1 MENTFY
7 TPGDFSLEKLTQPN
21 EVRDALSIPHSG
33 HTRAGVRELVRTD
46 RVSLRSIVAWNRE
59 GGIPFHHEEQVG
71 EDFLYEYPANIRC
84 TTGDVWGK
92 RTPILHPAVAAVDAT
107 QAGIDDAYLRA
118 MQNVDLLVGGRRE
131 DSAGYVR
138 TLVTRYAKIT
148 YNPVAFLTRAAA
160 LYTVLVI
167 KELQSAVPTEAEWDR
182 FTAAPRRVADINT
195 FAAICNAQLRDARDN
210 VYIRIEDPTEVA
222 LVQVMLAL
230 CHSSFPIQTTH
241 ALKQLWPQMV
251 NPGVIY
257 SCPTVLPPLSTRIT
271 SDDVEEAMHRF
282 CAGMDCHDLW
292 RDALT
297 LAQCF
302 IGRPAGGGVLGGTH
316 KVCVAVPPS
325 DLRIGA
331 IGPLLAGISAEGMRS
346 TPVDMPSKAD
356 FLYSGVVRSVF
367 MTAAYFEAIQ
377 GTRDAHPALLQTSR
391 GNGPQFRHLSQ
402 AATSRSLM
410 HGRAAR
416 IATEAG
422 WDCFSENMLCVYPA
436 SHKHTAAE
444 LFRPEKVPWW
454 TNIIGHMGGAANKFL
469 ETWAKPARPVITPT
483 PKVWYSHTAIGGA
496 TQLQIASSVRWLKA
510 TVNYVT
516 VSLPHGMASVT
527 IPLGNVNRFL
537 PTLVPRIVLAD
548 GSSSSAV
555 LKFPRDVLTTMAL
568 VEQLGKSSVMVIPW
582 HDEDVE
588 GVADLDELFGA
599 PNPAFLTSTS
609 FTEHKESIPT
619 IPLSDQVSSNGSPSG
634 EEKTEPTKY
643 SLPSVSTPN
652 WAQVVTDLQS
662 PTTGRYL
669 KAEHLADAA
678 LGRRTPETETC
689 AQSVGMINAN
699 SLLRA
704 AADPTETVRKARSL
718 IQASEALMALTR
730 TGETLQNLTKN
741 RNLAMDTLAS
751 LTRTIGPTTSWSELT
766 AEDSASEAL
775 KQGVLHSPNPITHG
789 ATDDPEGPVE
799 SPQDFGSAT
808 SPHASTTET
817 LTAGGAAPVLA
828 VLPTLGFAPPEPSS
842 S

>member
-7 TPGDFSLEKLTQPN
+7 TPGDFSLEKLRQPN
-21 EVRDALSIPHSG
+21 EAKDGLSIPHSG
-33 HTRAGVRELVRTD
+33 HTRAGVKELVKPD

-71 EDFLYEYPANIRC
+71 EDFLYEFPANIRC

-131 DSAGYVR
+131 DAAGYVR

-167 KELQSAVPTEAEWDR
+167 KELQSAKPTEAEWDR

-210 VYIRIEDPTEVA
+210 VYIRIDDPTEVA

-257 SCPTVLPPLSTRIT
+257 SCPSVLPPLSTRIT
-271 SDDVEEAMHRF
+271 SNDVEEAMHRF

-316 KVCVAVPPS
+316 KVCVAIPPS

-346 TPVDMPSKAD
+346 TPVEIPASAD
-356 FLYSGVVRSVF
+356 YLYSGVVRSVF
-367 MTAAYFEAIQ
+367 FNAAYFEAIQ
-377 GTRDAHPALLQTSR
+377 NTRDAHPALLQTSR

-410 HGRAAR
+410 QGRATH

-436 SHKHTAAE
+436 SHRQVAAE

-454 TNIIGHMGGAANKFL
+454 TNVIGHMGTAAHRFL
-469 ETWAKPARPVITPT
+469 ETWAKPARPVTMPT

-516 VSLPHGMASVT
+516 VSLPHGMVSVT

-537 PTLVPRIVLAD
+537 PTLVPRILLAD

-555 LKFPRDVLTTMAL
+555 LRFPRDVLTNIAL
-568 VEQLGKSSVMVIPW
+568 VEQLGKSTVMVIPW
-582 HDEDVE
+582 HDDDVE
-588 GVADLDELFGA
+588 GAADLDELFG
-599 PNPAFLTSTS
+599 PVGPVFGGSTNI
-609 FTEHKESIPT
+609 TEARETVHKDQI
-619 IPLSDQVSSNGSPSG
+619 SDQVSDEGVP
-634 EEKTEPTKY
+634 
-643 SLPSVSTPN
+643 LPSPVTSKQPDDKRPLVTID
-652 WAQVVTDLQS
+652 WEQVIADLQS
-662 PTTGRYL
+662 PTVGRYL
-669 KAEHLADAA
+669 KPGPLADAA
-678 LGRRTPETETC
+678 EGKRTLDTESC
-689 AQSVGMINAN
+689 AQAVGMVNPN
-699 SLLRA
+699 TLLRVTT
-704 AADPTETVRKARSL
+704 DPTETIRKARSV
-718 IQASEALMALTR
+718 IQASEALMGVTR

-741 RNLAMDTLAS
+741 RNFAMDTLAS
-751 LTRTIGPTTSWSELT
+751 LTRTVGPTTSWSELT

-775 KQGVLHSPNPITHG
+775 KQGVLNSPDPIVHG
-789 ATDDPEGPVE
+789 ATDDPEGPSE
-799 SPQDFGSAT
+799 SIQDFGSAT
-808 SPHASTTET
+808 SPHASTMATPVASGVASVSAT
-817 LTAGGAAPVLA
+817 LPV
-828 VLPTLGFAPPEPSS
+828 LGFAPPGPSS